1 MSKTFNQIYTSNF
14 PLAWQEHTHSL
25 HTRAKKIYQ
34 STLIPGK
41 NGFEWHFPPNIPS
54 LINLPARGEYY
65 WRASVQC
72 SLMNFVSQKVMFS
85 LPIDLREHAKENLTV

>member
-14 PLAWQEHTHSL
+14 PLAWQEHTLTPYASKENL
-25 HTRAKKIYQ
+25 SVNPNSRAKI
-34 STLIPGK
+34 
-41 NGFEWHFPPNIPS
+41 GFEWHFPPNIPS
-54 LINLPARGEYY
+54 LINLPARGEYC